1 VNLARFRQRF
11 LAKYFLLLCLICAML
26 LQIFFVMLKKSR
38 EHHAE
43 KRICLVARYA
53 ERQKDSPPGFLDGRI
68 ARRR

>member
-1 VNLARFRQRF
+1 
-11 LAKYFLLLCLICAML
+11 ML

-68 ARRR
+68 ARRS